1 MWVIKMNNNDNIN
14 NINNYQEELKVKE
27 EKKPEEKKK
36 DTIINS
42 FPNWDLL
49 PPYQTV
55 RRITRK

>member
-1 MWVIKMNNNDNIN
+1 MDDKNANIDYQKELKPKENIDNKQNNQQNNNIIN
-14 NINNYQEELKVKE
+14 N
-27 EKKPEEKKK
+27 
-36 DTIINS
+36 